1 MKLLTKTIVLATV
14 LMIGSGA
21 FAQSPTSPTAPASAT
36 RQRKATTDG
45 APQTSPEVKPNS
57 DPVMT
62 SDPNVDKDKSKTSA
76 PPAANTDSAQT
87 ANDVKAKAD
96 PAITRD
102 AAVDKDK
109 SKSTSTTVTG
119 GPFSEPTPATV
130 KPDTSKADKARKKD
144 ASKPLSE
151 VSADGQTNRRD
162 QDAEAEAIVPYYNN
176 FFTTYRL
183 GPEDVISVT
192 VFGQDRYSK
201 GNIKIPPSGRISL
214 ALIPDGIFVNG
225 KTVDQVAELVKKR
238 YDEFII
244 DPQVSVSLD
253 QAGSYRYSVI
263 GDVAQPGIKLMS
275 RRLSVTEALSEAGG
289 VLQTGNRSRV
299 FVLRRQANGVLTP
312 IPVNVS
318 AIYKGQ
324 APDSVYLVPGDQVVV
339 PGNKLKKLQTIMGFT
354 QVLSFARMFTGG
366 F

>member
-1 MKLLTKTIVLATV
+1 MKLLTQTIVLAMALV
-14 LMIGSGA
+14 FAAGA
-21 FAQSPTSPTAPASAT
+21 IAQSPTSPTSPVT

-45 APQTSPEVKPNS
+45 APQTTPEVKPAN
-57 DPVMT
+57 DPAIT
-62 SDPNVDKDKSKTSA
+62 TDATADKDKSKTAVPS
-76 PPAANTDSAQT
+76 T
-87 ANDVKAKAD
+87 AV
-96 PAITRD
+96 
-102 AAVDKDK
+102 
-109 SKSTSTTVTG
+109 ST
-119 GPFSEPTPATV
+119 GPFSEPTPAPVTAV
-130 KPDTSKADKARKKD
+130 TGKSDKAKSKE
-144 ASKPLSE
+144 ASKPLTE
-151 VSADGQTNRRD
+151 VTADAQTNRRD
-162 QDAEAEAIVPYYNN
+162 QAAEEEAIVPYYNN

-289 VLQTGNRSRV
+289 VLQTGNRSKV

-312 IPVNVS
+312 IPVNVT

-324 APDSVYLVPGDQVVV
+324 SPDSVYLVPGDQVVV
-339 PGNKLKKLQTIMGFT
+339 PGNTLKKLQTIMGFT
-354 QVLSFARMFTGG
+354 QVLSFARLFTGG